1 MIAAAEAFGGSRE
14 AALPVACAVE
24 MVHTYSLIH
33 DDLPAMDDDDYRR
46 GKLTN
51 HKVYGEAVAV
61 LAGDALLTHAF
72 YSIVQAGRRHGVSS
86 DSLLSIV
93 EDLSE
98 MSGAR
103 GMVGGQVADMSGEQ
117 GMTGIEE
124 LEYIHLHKT
133 ADLIIFSL
141 LAGGRIGG
149 ADKGQL
155 EALRRFGRDLGLA
168 FQIQDDILD
177 LIGDES
183 KMGKKTQSDVE
194 QEKVTYPYFIG
205 MDASLQQVEEL
216 TASAKRVIIESGI
229 PDSSRLLEI
238 ADYLMK
244 RDH

>member
-1 MIAAAEAFGGSRE
+1 
-14 AALPVACAVE
+14 
-24 MVHTYSLIH
+24 
-33 DDLPAMDDDDYRR
+33 
-46 GKLTN
+46 
-51 HKVYGEAVAV
+51 
-61 LAGDALLTHAF
+61 
-72 YSIVQAGRRHGVSS
+72 
-86 DSLLSIV
+86 
-93 EDLSE
+93 
-98 MSGAR
+98 
-103 GMVGGQVADMSGEQ
+103 MSGEQ

-149 ADKGQL
+149 ADKSQL

-205 MDASLQQVEEL
+205 MDASLQQVEKL
-216 TASAKRVIIESGI
+216 TASAKKVITESGI